1 MSPCLNYYINKRKF
15 KGMGVI
21 RRIFKL
27 VYELVEAFVVAASI
41 FVVVY
46 LFLMQ
51 PHQVKGSSMYPT
63 LVDQEYLLTDK
74 VTFRRR
80 DPQPG
85 DIIVF
90 KAPQNETFDFIKRV
104 IAIPG
109 DTVVVQ
115 NGKVYVNGEELNEE
129 YLSNGSETGAGKFLS
144 EGQSIIVPEDNLI
157 AFGDNRS
164 HSSDSR
170 DWGLI
175 PYDNIVGRAFFR
187 YWPAEKIGSV
197 VDR

>member
-1 MSPCLNYYINKRKF
+1 MSPRLNYYINKRKF

-187 YWPAEKIGSV
+187 YWPSEKIGSV